1 MKALKVFSIIW
12 TERRK
17 GNRRIK
23 MKSSE
28 FKVKVQ
34 AFGRFLSG
42 MVMPNIGV
50 FIAWGLL
57 TALFIP
63 TGWFPNEQLAKMVG
77 PMITYILP
85 LLIGYNGGKLVAGDR
100 GAIVGAIT
108 TVGVICGISIPMFI
122 GAMIAGPVGG
132 YAIKKFDE
140 KMKGKI
146 KSGFEMLVNNFSA
159 GIVGLILAIVFFY
172 GVGPVVEQLN
182 TLLGVGVN
190 RLVQAGL
197 LPLTSLVVEPAKVL
211 FLNNAI
217 NHGVFG
223 PLGIQQVSETGKSL
237 FFLIEANPGP
247 GLGVLLAYM
256 MFGKGV
262 SKDSASGAAIIH
274 FFGGIHEIYFP
285 YILMKPMLIVSLVF
299 GGMTGIFIN
308 VLFNRG
314 LVAPPSP
321 GSIFAIMALAPK
333 GEMLPVL
340 MSVVGATAVTFV
352 TATIVLKSS
361 KEIEDD
367 MESIKTFVA
376 GSKSLEKISKI
387 IVACDAGMGSSAMGA
402 GVLRKKIEAA
412 NLPIEVTNC
421 SISNLTEDMDI
432 VITHKDLTERAKKTV
447 MSPIHISIDNFMNH
461 KFYDSLVENLKE
473 RFKDIHIQVE
483 SSEKKAIKK
492 VDINSDILKKDGVL
506 IGLESVGKEKA
517 IDAVAMHLEKLGYVE
532 KGYSKYM
539 QEREKISTTYIG
551 NYVAIP
557 HGTVDGKKEVLKSG
571 IVILQYPK
579 GIDFGN
585 GNKAYFLIGI
595 AGKND
600 EHVEIISKIADV
612 IEDEDEV
619 LALKNEK
626 NAEKIYKT
634 FNV

>member
-1 MKALKVFSIIW
+1 
-12 TERRK
+12 
-17 GNRRIK
+17 

-28 FKVKVQ
+28 FKVRVQ

-85 LLIGYNGGKLVAGDR
+85 LLIGYNGGKLIAGDR
-100 GAIVGAIT
+100 GAVVGAIT
-108 TVGVICGISIPMFI
+108 TVGVICGTLIPMFI

-132 YAIKKFDE
+132 YVIKKFDE

-159 GIVGLILAIVFFY
+159 GIVGLILAVIFFY

-256 MFGKGV
+256 MFGKGA

-299 GGMTGIFIN
+299 GGMTGVFIN
-308 VLFNRG
+308 VLFNGG

-333 GEMLPVL
+333 GEILPVL
-340 MSVVGATAVTFV
+340 LSVVGATAVTFV
-352 TATIVLKSS
+352 TAAIVLKSS
-361 KEIEDD
+361 KEIEED
-367 MESIKTFVA
+367 MKSIKSFVA
-376 GSKSLEKISKI
+376 ESKTLETISRI

-412 NLPIEVTNC
+412 NLPIEVANC

-447 MSPIHISIDNFMNH
+447 SSPMHISIDNFMNH
-461 KFYDSLVENLKE
+461 KFYDHLVENLKE
-473 RFKDIHIQVE
+473 RFKDVHIE
-483 SSEKKAIKK
+483 IENNEKKIVKK
-492 VDINSDILKKDGVL
+492 GSVNPDILRKDGVL
-506 IGLESVGKEKA
+506 IGLESVDKEKA
-517 IDAVAMHLEKLGYVE
+517 IGEVAAHLEKLGYVG
-532 KGYSKYM
+532 KGYGKYM
-539 QEREKISTTYIG
+539 QEREKVSTTYIG

-557 HGTVDGKKEVLKSG
+557 HGTVEGKKEVLKSG
-571 IVILQYPK
+571 IVILQYPN

-619 LALKNEK
+619 LVLKDEK
-626 NAEKIYKT
+626 KAEKIYKT

>member
-1 MKALKVFSIIW
+1 MK
-12 TERRK
+12 
-17 GNRRIK
+17 N
-23 MKSSE
+23 SE
-28 FKVKVQ
+28 FKVRVQ

-85 LLIGYNGGKLVAGDR
+85 LLIGYSGGKLIAGDR

-108 TVGVICGISIPMFI
+108 TVGVICGTSIPMFI

-132 YAIKKFDE
+132 YIIKKFDE
-140 KMKGKI
+140 KMKDRI

-159 GIVGLILAIVFFY
+159 GIVGLILAVIFFY

-182 TLLGVGVN
+182 TLLGIGVN

-256 MFGKGV
+256 MFGKGA

-299 GGMTGIFIN
+299 GGMTGVFIN
-308 VLFNRG
+308 VLFNGG

-340 MSVVGATAVTFV
+340 LSVIGATAVTFV
-352 TATIVLKSS
+352 TAAIVLKSS
-361 KEIEDD
+361 KEIEED
-367 MESIKTFVA
+367 MKSIKSFVA
-376 GSKSLEKISKI
+376 ESKTLENISRI

-412 NLPIEVTNC
+412 NLPVEVINC

-432 VITHKDLTERAKKTV
+432 IITHKDLTERAKKTV
-447 MSPIHISIDNFMNH
+447 SSPIHISIDNFMNH
-461 KFYDSLVENLKE
+461 KFYDNLVENLKE
-473 RFKDIHIQVE
+473 RFKDVHIYAE
-483 SSEKKAIKK
+483 NTGKKEKKVKK
-492 VDINSDILKKDGVL
+492 VNVNPDILKKDGVL
-506 IGLESVGKEKA
+506 LNLESVSKEKA
-517 IDAVAMHLEKLGYVE
+517 IDRVAAHLEKLGYVE
-532 KGYSKYM
+532 KGYGRYI
-539 QEREKISTTYIG
+539 QERESLSTTYIG

-557 HGTVDGKKEVLKSG
+557 HGTVNGKKEVLKSG
-571 IVILQYPK
+571 IVILQYPN

-619 LALKNEK
+619 LALKDEK

>member
-1 MKALKVFSIIW
+1 MKNSKVFSIIG
-12 TERRK
+12 TRK
-17 GNRRIK
+17 PKRNRREKK

-28 FKVKVQ
+28 FKVRVQ
-34 AFGRFLSG
+34 SFGRFLSG

-85 LLIGYNGGKLVAGDR
+85 LLIGYNGGRLIAGDR

-108 TVGVICGISIPMFI
+108 TVGVICGTSIPMFI

-132 YAIKKFDE
+132 YVIKEFD
-140 KMKGKI
+140 KRMKGKI
-146 KSGFEMLVNNFSA
+146 RSGFEMLVNNFSA
-159 GIVGLILAIVFFY
+159 GIIGLILAIVFFY

-182 TLLGVGVN
+182 TMLGAGVN

-223 PLGIQQVSETGKSL
+223 PLGIQQVSETGKSI

-247 GLGVLLAYM
+247 GLGILLAYM
-256 MFGKGV
+256 MFGKGA

-285 YILMKPMLIVSLVF
+285 YVLMKPMLIISLIF
-299 GGMTGIFIN
+299 GGMTGVFIN
-308 VLFNRG
+308 VLFSGG

-321 GSIFAIMALAPK
+321 GSIFAIAALAPK
-333 GEMLPVL
+333 SELLPVL
-340 MSVVGATAVTFV
+340 LSVIGSTLVTFV
-352 TATIVLKSS
+352 TAAIVLKSS
-361 KEIEDD
+361 KEIEKD
-367 MESIKTFVA
+367 MEAMKNFISESKT
-376 GSKSLEKISKI
+376 LEKISKI
-387 IVACDAGMGSSAMGA
+387 TVACDAGMGSSAMGA

-412 NLPIEVTNC
+412 NLPIEVANC
-421 SISNLTEDMDI
+421 SISNLTEDIDI
-432 VITHKDLTERAKKTV
+432 VITHKDLTERAKNRV
-447 MSPIHISIDNFMNH
+447 SSPVHISIDNFMNH
-461 KFYDSLVENLKE
+461 NFYDRLVENLKE
-473 RFKDIHIQVE
+473 RFKDVICTENIQ
-483 SSEKKAIKK
+483 KKEIKK
-492 VDINSDILKKDGVL
+492 VNVNLDILRKDGVL
-506 IGLESVGKEKA
+506 VGLESVSKERA
-517 IDAVAMHLEKLGYVE
+517 IDEVASYLEKLGYVE
-532 KGYSKYM
+532 KGYGKYM
-539 QEREKISTTYIG
+539 QERERVSTTYIG

-579 GIDFGN
+579 GIDFEN

-600 EHVEIISKIADV
+600 EHVDIISKIADV

-619 LALKNEK
+619 LALKNER
-626 NAEKIYKT
+626 NAEKIYKA
-634 FNV
+634 FNI

>member
-1 MKALKVFSIIW
+1 
-12 TERRK
+12 
-17 GNRRIK
+17 

-108 TVGVICGISIPMFI
+108 TVGVICGASIPMFI

-308 VLFNRG
+308 VLFNGG

-402 GVLRKKIEAA
+402 GVLRKKVEAA

-483 SSEKKAIKK
+483 NSEKKAIKK

-506 IGLESVGKEKA
+506 TGLESVGKEKA

-571 IVILQYPK
+571 IVILQYPE